1 MAVFILGQ
9 DEVVTLN
16 CSATGNPLPL
26 LGWSR
31 DGVPVDGVQA
41 ATGFMETAFS
51 TLTVNITEL
60 GVGTHNLQ
68 CTATVDTPTTQSESS
83 SAMATITVEAVLRNI
98 NVVPESQ
105 TFVLENNPNVSTTLN
120 CFVEASPPPRNEW
133 SRNGE
138 AVQGEPVSQ
147 TGDLQ
152 FFSTL
157 TLTFGELGAGVHTI
171 TCSAFQNAE
180 TPPTMI
186 TDTAT
191 VSIHSKLTIIF
202 MHCVVVQYTK

>member
-1 MAVFILGQ
+1 
-9 DEVVTLN
+9 
-16 CSATGNPLPL
+16 
-26 LGWSR
+26 
-31 DGVPVDGVQA
+31 
-41 ATGFMETAFS
+41 METAFS

-138 AVQGEPVSQ
+138 AVQGDPVSQ

-157 TLTFGELGAGVHTI
+157 TLTLGELGPGVHTI
-171 TCSAFQNAE
+171 ICSASFKDAE

-186 TDTAT
+186 TDVAT
-191 VSIHSKLTIIF
+191 VTIHSKST
-202 MHCVVVQYTK
+202 VVFIHYLIVFVLILIANACSYKTM